1 MRHGVRVRP
10 AEWPGWCRGARQK
23 TPDFRDSG
31 AQVPSCPGC
40 QRKKT
45 RLFGVTETHI
55 SADELSWYSIFA
67 LLSWVFACAHYP
79 SREINDRKLRARK
92 FGAMSLVEIS
102 TGDASRGFRSRRSA
116 DAHSR
121 SRFTTPTRFAKLQV
135 RTRPDPP
142 TYPFRIYIPFIAPR
156 SIKTPSQHRADL
168 VTPFLGTTKRFQDHH
183 HDERLQP
190 VDPGQARAPPSW
202 LQARR
207 ASRPRR
213 IRDARRHLRSPSHQD
228 HRQVHAGLGAPGG
241 WARPRENFSIS
252 APPA

>member
-1 MRHGVRVRP
+1 VSGIGWGAAGTATAAPSWNSSSVNGERGADDGDVPPYAFVQLSTPWWLADTLLRDARALATGRRARDRRDATCRARTSAWGVETARDMRHGVRVRP

-45 RLFGVTETHI
+45 RLFGVTETHT
-55 SADELSWYSIFA
+55 SADELFWYSIFA

-102 TGDASRGFRSRRSA
+102 TGDASRGFRSRRSV

-142 TYPFRIYIPFIAPR
+142 TYPFRIHPLHR
-156 SIKTPSQHRADL
+156 PSFNQNA
-168 VTPFLGTTKRFQDHH
+168 VP
-183 HDERLQP
+183 
-190 VDPGQARAPPSW
+190 
-202 LQARR
+202 
-207 ASRPRR
+207 AS
-213 IRDARRHLRSPSHQD
+213 S
-228 HRQVHAGLGAPGG
+228 
-241 WARPRENFSIS
+241 
-252 APPA
+252 

>member
-1 MRHGVRVRP
+1 MGVCMCALSV
-10 AEWPGWCRGARQK
+10 
-23 TPDFRDSG
+23 
-31 AQVPSCPGC
+31 
-40 QRKKT
+40 T
-45 RLFGVTETHI
+45 RNTRSKFG
-55 SADELSWYSIFA
+55 
-67 LLSWVFACAHYP
+67 
-79 SREINDRKLRARK
+79 ARK

-213 IRDARRHLRSPSHQD
+213 IRDARRHLRSPSHQN

-241 WARPRENFSIS
+241 WARPRENFSIRHL
-252 APPA
+252 PPEPPN